1 MNDDTGVPAAVFALR
16 SKWADLILSGAKTVE
31 IRRSR
36 MNRMI
41 GRMLIY
47 RTGTGLIVGEARV
60 KGMHAAPPET
70 IWREYGAAACL
81 TEKEFDEYAKGADRL
96 YAYRL
101 ENPIRYGKPKTLS
114 DIGLQRAPQSWCYL
128 PETGPAGPEPASDH
142 PAEARRLLTAAA
154 DQWELHPAIGVHACR
169 PAGAHQR
176 NRPPVRPR
184 ALPCRPTGETVR
196 QSRPTGRQ
204 TP

>member
-1 MNDDTGVPAAVFALR
+1 MNDDTRVPAAVFALR
-16 SKWADLILSGAKTVE
+16 PKWADLILSGAKTVE

-47 RTGTGLIVGEARV
+47 RTGTGLIVGEVRV

-70 IWREYGAAACL
+70 IRREYGGAACL
-81 TEKEFDEYAKGADRL
+81 TEKEFDEYVKGADRL

-114 DIGLQRAPQSWCYL
+114 EVGLKRAPQSWCYL
-128 PETGPAGPEPASDH
+128 PEPVEPAVPRPSTDH
-142 PAEARRLLTAAA
+142 AQEADR
-154 DQWELHPAIGVHACR
+154 
-169 PAGAHQR
+169 
-176 NRPPVRPR
+176 
-184 ALPCRPTGETVR
+184 
-196 QSRPTGRQ
+196 
-204 TP
+204 

>member
-1 MNDDTGVPAAVFALR
+1 MNDDTGVSAAVFALR
-16 SKWADLILSGAKTVE
+16 PERADLILSGAKTVE

-47 RTGTGLIVGEARV
+47 RTGAGLIVGEARV

-70 IWREYGAAACL
+70 IWREYGGASRIPKNL
-81 TEKEFDEYAKGADRL
+81 FDEYAKGADRL

-114 DIGLQRAPQSWCYL
+114 DIGLKRAPQSWCYL
-128 PETGPAGPEPASDH
+128 PETGPAVREPVSDH

-154 DQWELHPAIGVHACR
+154 DQWELHRFATGDNGDRARAISGR
-169 PAGAHQR
+169 FTELLAGI
-176 NRPPVRPR
+176 N
-184 ALPCRPTGETVR
+184 ETTMR
-196 QSRPTGRQ
+196 GGNHDET
-204 TP
+204 